1 MKYLKNELNIS
12 NISFFAGSNYTYDTT
27 FLTDISYIELLVYIG
42 FRFSEFL
49 LVFLIERTLVRRV
62 LLGLPKVKVA
72 IFSQ

>member
-1 MKYLKNELNIS
+1 MHTILHSLLIYH
-12 NISFFAGSNYTYDTT
+12 
-27 FLTDISYIELLVYIG
+27 IELLVYIG